1 MSALLLTQTPE
12 EFMREQELKQKDCRT
27 PLSRRIPILK
37 ASRESRNYQTIQ
49 QAIFTALLSEYC
61 TITIKQLA
69 RKSVVTQQF
78 MRMRSL
84 DFGYGEVIVPNEYL
98 KQRCGELRQEDLESG
113 VIAKTAARR
122 YQNNKKIELLHL
134 LIDLLSIVGGYEFE
148 SRFIEGKARLN
159 KQENIK
165 KVILNGKVL
174 LEGDELSR
182 KGEKINM
189 IISERLAN
197 QKGDL
202 IIQKGD
208 CIRDIIFE

>member
-1 MSALLLTQTPE
+1 MSLLYGHQTQE
-12 EFMREQELKQKDCRT
+12 EFMREQEIKQKDCIT

-61 TITIKQLA
+61 EITIKQPA

-84 DFGYGEVIVPNEYL
+84 NFGNGEIIIPNEYL
-98 KQRCGELRQEDLESG
+98 KQRCGELRQEDLDSG
-113 VIAKTAARR
+113 VIAKTATRR

-159 KQENIK
+159 KQQSVK
-165 KVILNGKVL
+165 KVILDDTVL
-174 LEGDELSR
+174 LDSDDIIR
-182 KGEKINM
+182 KGEKINS
-189 IISERLAN
+189 IISERLASI
-197 QKGDL
+197 KGDL
-202 IIQKGD
+202 VIKKGD
-208 CIRDIIFE
+208 SLRDIIFE

>member
-61 TITIKQLA
+61 TITIKQPA

-98 KQRCGELRQEDLESG
+98 KQRCGELRQEDLETG